1 MTRRSAQPVLDLI
14 GKLKEGEIRG
24 RTLSAPDRRRCVEY
38 LTGEGLSIPEIAQ
51 LLGRTERTIQ
61 RDRAFIRT
69 QNALSVTPG
78 LANELAGEMWR
89 EARGCTER
97 MRRAARDREAAP
109 SERIDAEKAC
119 FDITARSIELL
130 QSLGFLPRSSGAS
143 EPGSLHLAQEAPAEL
158 LAELARMKA
167 VLVSAQA
174 RRGLLELPAET
185 GETSAANTGPGTS

>member
-14 GKLKEGEIRG
+14 AKLKEGEIRG
-24 RTLSAPDRRRCVEY
+24 KTLSASDRRRCVDY

-78 LANELAGEMWR
+78 FPNELAGEMLR

-109 SERIDAEKAC
+109 SERIEAERAC
-119 FDITARSIELL
+119 FGIMARSIELL
-130 QSLGFLPRSSGAS
+130 QSLGFLPRTSGVS
-143 EPGSLHLAQEAPAEL
+143 EPGSLYLGQEAPAEL
-158 LAELARMKA
+158 LAELARMRA
-167 VLVSAQA
+167 VLASSQA
-174 RRGLLELPAET
+174 RRGPLELPAET
-185 GETSAANTGPGTS
+185 GQASAADTRPDTS